1 MCVGISNVICLNIDI
16 FWDAGVTATVDWL
29 PEGAWWK
36 SLKGPAGDLGFPTVF
51 ISFCIVVLQEILLK
65 ERILWLKALKMI
77 NLVSPLLLSVGTF
90 RLVI

>member
-1 MCVGISNVICLNIDI
+1 MCVEISSVIYLNIDI

-29 PEGAWWK
+29 PEGAWGR
-36 SLKGPAGDLGFPTVF
+36 SLKGPAEDLGFQTVF

-77 NLVSPLLLSVGTF
+77 DLVSPLLLSVGTF
-90 RLVI
+90 RLVT